1 MSPRPKRTPPVTR
14 RLLADPARMLDDAE
28 EYDVWAAEQTPEQAP
43 LLAADARAAGPVECL
58 GLVFASDE
66 ERRAYFLDILREKLQ
81 DPEFRAIEGFPLGED
96 ADILALSDPPYYTA
110 CPNPFIGDFI
120 RHSGKSYDLS
130 VPYHRKPYSGDLKT
144 SERHAV
150 YSFHPYHTK
159 VPQRSFAT

>member
-43 LLAADARAAGPVECL
+43 LLAADAGAAGPVECL

-66 ERRAYFLDILREKLQ
+66 ERRAYFLDRVAGGV
-81 DPEFRAIEGFPLGED
+81 RG
-96 ADILALSDPPYYTA
+96 LALSDPPYYTA